1 MKKHL
6 FCFLLFFGFPFVA
19 LSQTG
24 TIEGTVMLESTGN
37 PLAEAVVR
45 IVEIDQQQTTDANG
59 KFLFSAI
66 APGTYT
72 VIINHAEYTST
83 RTQIEVKTVDVTQIK
98 LFLKEVIELETVV
111 VEGDRLPP
119 PSVSRKRI
127 LGSELLRI
135 PGAANDILRG
145 ITTLPGI
152 GIPND
157 LLGILYI
164 RGSEPDSNLYYFDR
178 TPLGYPFH
186 GGGLLSTISSE
197 IVDDVDIYAG
207 GYGAQFGVDAQNVL
221 DIHSRNRLDKRWR
234 GKFNLNLLYS
244 EGMLEGRIGT
254 KGYAHVAARRSY
266 LDLLAGEGLFP
277 YFADVQFKFVQ
288 AFGKKHSL
296 TVNAFAAT
304 DHFNTVPE
312 VTKILSTE
320 EELEESGWGYEPGKE
335 IAEVD
340 VWSPTVYFRNGFEGQ
355 GIHLRS
361 DFTDNLT
368 SHFSLTRSVNYL
380 NIELRY
386 PADIKRLGNI
396 VHFPSDPIILVARFD
411 TYIVDVKV
419 PVWTLREDVTYRLNP
434 KFQIEPGLLFSFSP
448 ANSFKDSQ
456 ESQFVSY
463 DDVHYEIQITRTT
476 ADGKPFGTSN
486 SSEIEQVNEFT
497 GKRKETHDEFGHDF
511 FRAEG
516 YLQGRYNLTSLFS
529 VALGARID
537 YLDLT
542 EEVSIQPRGSIHL
555 ELPVGSNLRFGYG
568 HYEQSPKPYQIL
580 AENGNPTLESSLA
593 QHYILEVGH
602 EISPQT
608 ELTLATYYKNSD
620 KLVTKNKDGN
630 YLNHGASYIG
640 GAEAFVR
647 HRVPDKF
654 FGWISYAYTHAE
666 RRDTPHTLYTPHLFD
681 KTHIVS
687 IVANYNFTQHFEIG
701 AKWQYLSGTSEAPIN
716 AINLIQ
722 DPITRG
728 LNPLLAAAEESFTVK
743 AETYHKLDLRMSRK
757 WNLWGTQI
765 GGFLDVLN
773 VYNRKNKVKVVIH
786 EPQDVPA
793 TDDID
798 LDEGRSDLPQ
808 LPLIVYLGL
817 TLDF

>member
-1 MKKHL
+1 MIKHL
-6 FCFLLFFGFPFVA
+6 FSFLLIFALPLVA

-24 TIEGTVMLESTGN
+24 TLEGTVLLESTGD
-37 PLAEAVVR
+37 PLADAAVR
-45 IVEIDQQQTTDANG
+45 IVEIDQQQTTDVNG

-66 APGTYT
+66 TPGTYT
-72 VIINHAEYTST
+72 VIITHAAYTPT
-83 RTQIEVKTVDVTQIK
+83 HTYIDVKTVDVTQVK
-98 LFLKEVIELETVV
+98 LFIKEVIELETII

-119 PSVSRKRI
+119 TVSRKRI

-207 GYGAQFGVDAQNVL
+207 GYGAEFGLNSQNVL
-221 DIHSRNRLDKRWR
+221 DIHSRNHLDKRWR

-254 KGYAHVAARRSY
+254 KGYAYVAARRSY
-266 LDLLAGEGLFP
+266 LDLLTGEGKYP
-277 YFADVQFKFVQ
+277 YFADAQFKFVQ
-288 AFGKKHSL
+288 VFAKKHSL

-304 DHFNTVPE
+304 DHFNTVAE
-312 VTKILSTE
+312 VKEILSTE
-320 EELEESGWGYEPGKE
+320 EELVKAGWVYEPDIE
-335 IAEVD
+335 VAEVG
-340 VWSPTVYFRNGFEGQ
+340 VWSPSVYFRNGFEGQ

-361 DFTDNLT
+361 KFSDQLT
-368 SHFSLTRSVNYL
+368 SYFSLTRSVNYL
-380 NIELRY
+380 NIELRD
-386 PADIKRLGNI
+386 PANIERHGSI
-396 VHFPSDPIILVARFD
+396 VHFPSEPITLVARFD
-411 TYIVDVKV
+411 TYTVDVKV

-434 KFQIEPGLLFSFSP
+434 KFQIEPGILFSFSP
-448 ANSFKDSQ
+448 ANSFKESQ
-456 ESQFVSY
+456 EAQYVTY
-463 DDVHYEIQITRTT
+463 DDAHYDIQITRTA
-476 ADGKPFGTSN
+476 ADGTHISTD
-486 SSEIEQVNEFT
+486 SIEKRKRVSEFT
-497 GKRKETHDEFGHDF
+497 GERKETHDEFGHDF

-516 YLQGRYNLTSLFS
+516 YLQGRYNLTSLLS
-529 VALGARID
+529 VALGARLD

-542 EEVSIQPRGSIHL
+542 EEVSLQPRGSIHL
-555 ELPVGSNLRFGYG
+555 ELPIGSSVWFGYG
-568 HYEQSPKPYQIL
+568 HYEQNPKPYQIL
-580 AENGNPTLESSLA
+580 AENGNRALDSSLA

-602 EISPQT
+602 ELSPQT
-608 ELTLATYYKNSD
+608 ELTLATYYKNSR
-620 KLVTKNKDGN
+620 KLVTKDSAGS
-630 YLNHGASYIG
+630 YLNQGAGYIS

-654 FGWISYAYTHAE
+654 FGWLSYAYIHAE
-666 RRDTPHTLYTPHLFD
+666 RRDTPHVLYEPHLFD

-728 LNPLLAAAEESFTVK
+728 LNPILAAAEENFTVK

-773 VYNRKNKVKVVIH
+773 VYNRKNKVTIVLD

-793 TDDID
+793 TNDID
-798 LDEGRSDLPQ
+798 IDEGKSDLPQ